1 MRTKKSLYS
10 NSLGGQSKG
19 TEKAKYSR
27 LLSFILP
34 KNERKIKMKT
44 KINLLLVAFL
54 LGGGTSVLPTILKL
68 ALFIGAFTVLFMN
81 FDEHFINLIKESAS
95 NAYRI

>member
-1 MRTKKSLYS
+1 
-10 NSLGGQSKG
+10 
-19 TEKAKYSR
+19 
-27 LLSFILP
+27 
-34 KNERKIKMKT
+34 MKT

-81 FDEHFINLIKESAS
+81 FDEHFYKFNKGECE
-95 NAYRI
+95 